1 MAKCHLPKYQAEITF
16 KLVSKSRLF
25 SYLIEWASTSQIE
38 MFTLLQILRG
48 KKCFDILSLSLHTL
62 TSPGASVWQHLPH
75 GPSPQPVSFL
85 WLKMSSQPSLGNK
98 VSCQAS
104 SPNSVPLF
112 MPWSQLWAS
121 LGPFLEYHSLIQN
134 QETRQRNIW
143 NALSKREEK
152 HQNYV
157 LRFFCP
163 KL

>member
-25 SYLIEWASTSQIE
+25 SYLIEWASASQIE
-38 MFTLLQILRG
+38 MYTLLQISAG
-48 KKCFDILSLSLHTL
+48 KKMFWHPFLI
-62 TSPGASVWQHLPH
+62 SPYTDFSRSFSWQHLQH

-112 MPWSQLWAS
+112 IAWAQLWAS

-134 QETRQRNIW
+134 QETRQRNTYEMVFP
-143 NALSKREEK
+143 RERK
-152 HQNYV
+152 SA
-157 LRFFCP
+157 
-163 KL
+163 KTTS